1 MTELDEDLDR
11 LREIGVELLVTLEE
25 EPTVPLDALAA
36 RGIVSFHFPVVDMAA
51 PAMEDAVR
59 FLERVEGWLRDGRVL
74 AFHCRA
80 GLGRTGTLLAA
91 VLIWRGQGAVEAIET
106 ARAVHPRWIQSQEQ
120 FAFLEAL
127 EDERRRLR
135 VTGECMEAHR

>member
-1 MTELDEDLDR
+1 MHSKVQHLDAGSCLRQDDLDER
-11 LREIGVELLVTLEE
+11 GVVGPEPERVGLVR
-25 EPTVPLDALAA
+25 VGGAA
-36 RGIVSFHFPVVDMAA
+36 R
-51 PAMEDAVR
+51 
-59 FLERVEGWLRDGRVL
+59 RDGRVL